1 LIIWLWLVNFVVAL
15 PAGVVMSESIRTSIG
30 PSLVHEELATGFD
43 LGWYGEFRE
52 KATGLERTFTPTVT
66 GVGAFYNNI
75 EGWLYG
81 GLFRQFPGLIGLGVV
96 YALIWALFVGGILDR
111 FSKSEG
117 FFSLG
122 RFLSSGGR
130 FFFRFFRLAVLAG
143 VLYYLVYRFAGW
155 LFRRIDYWTRDVTVE
170 GTVLMYVLAGTV
182 LIVILLTLVNMA
194 FDYAKIAT
202 FVEDRRSMLLAALR
216 GFGFVFSNPAKT
228 FGLYYGLGILGVVLL
243 GLYAFS
249 APGAAQTTV
258 TAVVLAFII
267 GQAYL
272 IAKLVLRLAFYGGQL
287 AIYEAAGQAPEPQ
300 VEGEE
305 TESQE

>member
-1 LIIWLWLVNFVVAL
+1 
-15 PAGVVMSESIRTSIG
+15 
-30 PSLVHEELATGFD
+30 
-43 LGWYGEFRE
+43 
-52 KATGLERTFTPTVT
+52 
-66 GVGAFYNNI
+66 
-75 EGWLYG
+75 
-81 GLFRQFPGLIGLGVV
+81 
-96 YALIWALFVGGILDR
+96 
-111 FSKSEG
+111 
-117 FFSLG
+117 
-122 RFLSSGGR
+122 
-130 FFFRFFRLAVLAG
+130 
-143 VLYYLVYRFAGW
+143 
-155 LFRRIDYWTRDVTVE
+155 
-170 GTVLMYVLAGTV
+170 
-182 LIVILLTLVNMA
+182 MA

-249 APGAAQTTV
+249 APGAGQTTV